1 MHKEEKMTTLRA
13 IRNTEPTTNA
23 NAARVDM
30 KLEVVI
36 IPVSDVDRAKE
47 FYARLGWRLDADF
60 TAGDDWRGVQFT
72 PPGSGCSVI
81 FGKNVTTAAPG
92 SAQGLYL
99 AVSDIEAARKDL
111 LGRGVEVSEV
121 FHGTNVHTG
130 NDEPYL
136 FGRLRVSGPDPA
148 HTSYSSFASFHDPDG
163 NGWLLQELTTR
174 LPGRGVSNFD
184 VPTMTELLR
193 ETEEHHG
200 KYEPTAPKHHW
211 SGWYAA
217 YIVARQHG
225 KMPEEAAKEAK
236 LHIERALAA

>member
-1 MHKEEKMTTLRA
+1 MASVNQKSSKSTDDQQRA
-13 IRNTEPTTNA
+13 QN
-23 NAARVDM
+23 DM

-36 IPVSDVDRAKE
+36 VPVSDVDRAKE
-47 FYARLGWRLDADF
+47 FYTRLGWRLDGDF
-60 TAGDDWRGVQFT
+60 TAGNDWRGVQLT

-81 FGKNVTTAAPG
+81 FGTNVTTAAPG

-111 LGRGVEVSEV
+111 LRRGVEVGEV

-163 NGWLLQELTTR
+163 NGWMLQELTTR
-174 LPGRGVSNFD
+174 LPGRGVGTLD
-184 VPTMTELLR
+184 VSTMTELLR
-193 ETEEHHG
+193 EAEQHHG
-200 KYEPTAPKHHW
+200 EYEPTAPKHHW
-211 SGWYAA
+211 AEWYAA
-217 YIVARQHG
+217 YIVARQNG
-225 KMPEEAAKEAK
+225 KTTEEAAKEGG
-236 LHIERALAA
+236 LEIEKRRAA

>member
-1 MHKEEKMTTLRA
+1 MATLRA
-13 IRNTEPTTNA
+13 IRDNEPDANA
-23 NAARVDM
+23 NAAKEDM

-47 FYARLGWRLDADF
+47 FYSKLGWRLDADF

-99 AVSDIEAARKDL
+99 AVSDIESTRSDL
-111 LGRGVEVSEV
+111 LRRGVAVSEV
-121 FHGTNVHTG
+121 FHGSDVHSG
-130 NDEPYL
+130 SDEPYL

-148 HTSYSSFASFHDPDG
+148 HGSYRSFASFHDPDG

-174 LPGRGVSNFD
+174 LPGRIDSAATSFASVNDLASA
-184 VPTMTELLR
+184 LR
-193 ETEEHHG
+193 RAEAAHGEHEKRMG
-200 KYEPTAPKHHW
+200 GQRDENWPD
-211 SGWYAA
+211 WYAE
-217 YIVARQHG
+217 Y
-225 KMPEEAAKEAK
+225 MAAEQSGRD
-236 LHIERALAA
+236 LPQ